1 MPFDEGEL
9 SGANKTPML
18 VSTIDCQYLG
28 PEHAA
33 SYLLIEDGQAAFVEN
48 NTVHAV
54 PLLMRALERH
64 GMSPEQVAYAIITHL
79 HLDHAGGTSSLVK
92 QCPNATV
99 LAHPRAVRHLVD
111 PSRLIAGV
119 KAVYG
124 AGGFNAMYAPIEP
137 IDQERVRGMEDG
149 ETVDLGR
156 RMLTFLQTP
165 GHAKHHV
172 CIHDSRLNGV
182 FTGDTFGYNYRPSRR
197 STRPFLLFPTAPT
210 DFDPDAARESIR
222 RILATGAERAY
233 LTHFGELAAIEEG
246 AEVVVASIE
255 RMEGIVRDAT
265 ASGLAGGELQHF
277 CEGRVRE
284 AYAAQAAF
292 CGATL
297 DQDDWRR
304 FDGDIPV
311 DAHGVAV
318 LVEKAEAEPA

>member
-1 MPFDEGEL
+1 
-9 SGANKTPML
+9 ML

-33 SYLLIEDGQAAFVEN
+33 AYLLIQGDEAAFVEN

-54 PLLMRALERH
+54 PLLMRALETH
-64 GMSPEQVAYAIITHL
+64 GVRREQVAYAIITHL
-79 HLDHAGGTSSLVK
+79 HLDHAGATSALVK

-137 IDQERVRGMEDG
+137 IDPARVRGVAEG
-149 ETVDLGR
+149 ETVDLGGR
-156 RMLTFLQTP
+156 TLTFLQTP
-165 GHAKHHV
+165 GHAKHHIA
-172 CIHDSRLNGV
+172 IHESGSNGV
-182 FTGDTFGYNYRPSRR
+182 FTGDAFGYNYRPSR
-197 STRPFLLFPTAPT
+197 SSERPFLLFPTAPT
-210 DFDPDAARESIR
+210 DFDPDAARESVR

-246 AEVVVASIE
+246 AEVVLASIK
-255 RMEGIVRDAT
+255 RMEGIVRNAT
-265 ASGLAGGELQHF
+265 ASGLAGGELQRF
-277 CEGRVRE
+277 CEERVRE

-297 DQDDWRR
+297 DEDDWRR
-304 FDGDIPV
+304 FDADIPV
-311 DAHGVAV
+311 DAQGLAV
-318 LVEKAEAEPA
+318 LVEKAAAESA